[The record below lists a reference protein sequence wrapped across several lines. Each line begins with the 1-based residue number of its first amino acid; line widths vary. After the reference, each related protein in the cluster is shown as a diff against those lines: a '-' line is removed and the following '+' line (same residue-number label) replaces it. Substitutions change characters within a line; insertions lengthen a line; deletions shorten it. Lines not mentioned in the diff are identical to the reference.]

1 MFIATAIRNQ
11 SKLLRSEMSPPNHCA
26 PTELWN
32 LKNLVSIN
40 ISSLR
45 DVSTKLCFAL
55 GLTLITA
62 PQLVECSSIVAVI
75 QLPDSSESTI

>member
-1 MFIATAIRNQ
+1 MCPR
-11 SKLLRSEMSPPNHCA
+11 
-26 PTELWN
+26 
-32 LKNLVSIN
+32 
-40 ISSLR
+40 
-45 DVSTKLCFAL
+45 KLCFAL